1 MKLTEEVKIIF
12 KNSEGKKEELTI
24 TIDKLLDSTKDDLY
38 ELLEETQPCTSASCN
53 NENQN
58 FCDCG
63 GSFEDYLIDEVLVGV
78 SA

>member
-12 KNSEGKKEELTI
+12 KNSEGQKEELAI
-24 TIDKLLDSTKDDLY
+24 TIDKLLDSIKDDLY
-38 ELLEETQPCTSASCN
+38 EMLEDTRPCTSASCN
-53 NENQN
+53 NESQN

-63 GSFEDYLIDEVLVGV
+63 GSFEDYLIDEVLVVV

>member
-1 MKLTEEVKIIF
+1 LLCAVKFRNEMKLTDEVKIIF

-24 TIDKLLDSTKDDLY
+24 TIDKLLDNTKDDR
-38 ELLEETQPCTSASCN
+38 CN
-53 NENQN
+53 NESQN

-63 GSFEDYLIDEVLVGV
+63 GRFEDYLIDEVLVVV